1 MARAGWDEDGEREI
15 EKKYKQTDDIGRK
28 DRLSNAGK
36 EQRNVKSFA
45 AFMVAAYIG
54 SKKNYL

>member
-1 MARAGWDEDGEREI
+1 MRDGTKMEREI
-15 EKKYKQTDDIGRK
+15 ETKYKQTDDIGRK